1 MNKNL
6 FLQLFGVFLI
16 IIIAEILQE
25 IICFIVIN
33 KRGELD
39 KFKEYKSKK
48 GFYSCSLYLYKN
60 KRNYIVIKLIIFVI
74 MVLIVFLG
82 SNKYSYYDSVGNSYK
97 NSIDIIFYDKN
108 GVSYSIDKDT
118 KCFIDK
124 NNNSTNK
131 SYVDKNG
138 IVSDI
143 NEDDLYISS
152 VSGISYLLNGNI
164 YFMNTNVYWDRNN
177 QMHFFNGST
186 DVIVTD
192 YSFNV
197 DTKTGDCSIEKLLNK

>member
-60 KRNYIVIKLIIFVI
+60 KRNYIVIKLMIFVI
-74 MVLIVFLG
+74 IVLIVFLG
-82 SNKYSYYDSVGNSYK
+82 SNKDSYYDSVGNSYK
-97 NSIDIIFYDKN
+97 NSIDIIFY
-108 GVSYSIDKDT
+108 
-118 KCFIDK
+118 
-124 NNNSTNK
+124 
-131 SYVDKNG
+131 DKNG

-152 VSGISYLLNGNI
+152 VSGISYLPNGNI

-186 DVIVTD
+186 DIIVTD

-197 DTKTGDCSIEKLLNK
+197 DTKTGDCSFEKKQ

>member
-60 KRNYIVIKLIIFVI
+60 KRNYIVIKLMIFVI
-74 MVLIVFLG
+74 MVLIVLFG
-82 SNKYSYYDSVGNSYK
+82 SNKDGYYDSVGNSYK

-108 GVSYSIDKDT
+108 GVSY
-118 KCFIDK
+118 
-124 NNNSTNK
+124 
-131 SYVDKNG
+131 
-138 IVSDI
+138 
-143 NEDDLYISS
+143 
-152 VSGISYLLNGNI
+152 
-164 YFMNTNVYWDRNN
+164 
-177 QMHFFNGST
+177 
-186 DVIVTD
+186 
-192 YSFNV
+192 
-197 DTKTGDCSIEKLLNK
+197 

>member
-48 GFYSCSLYLYKN
+48 GFYSYSLYLYKN
-60 KRNYIVIKLIIFVI
+60 KRNYIVIKLMIFVI
-74 MVLIVFLG
+74 IVLIVFLG
-82 SNKYSYYDSVGNSYK
+82 SNKDSYCDSVGNSYK

-108 GVSYSIDKDT
+108 GVSYSIDKAT

-124 NNNSTNK
+124 NNNFTNK

-152 VSGISYLLNGNI
+152 VSGISYLPNGNI

-186 DVIVTD
+186 DVIVND

-197 DTKTGDCSIEKLLNK
+197 DTKTGDCSFEKKQ

>member
-60 KRNYIVIKLIIFVI
+60 KRNYIVIKLMIFVI
-74 MVLIVFLG
+74 IVLIVFLG
-82 SNKYSYYDSVGNSYK
+82 SNKVSYYDSVRNSYK

-143 NEDDLYISS
+143 N
-152 VSGISYLLNGNI
+152 
-164 YFMNTNVYWDRNN
+164 
-177 QMHFFNGST
+177 
-186 DVIVTD
+186 
-192 YSFNV
+192 
-197 DTKTGDCSIEKLLNK
+197 